1 MNRWVKYIV
10 IGIGV
15 ILLVGVL
22 VIVVS
27 MAIGKVKEIF
37 WGPSVDSSVVDTSRK
52 PGDSPPPSPESKI
65 SPVPDIVGKIVDT
78 DISKVSE
85 TRFILDKDGKTLALS
100 VGPAGLPPPPPPPPA
115 VPPPSSG
122 LSSRAHVA
130 RSYASAFWGADWK
143 DMFPEAQEEMN
154 KLNTRVQGVETRV
167 GNIEVTATDLQDR
180 VKNLEN
186 TTLPALEKR
195 LGDQIVQ
202 SRTDI
207 KSDLDSRDKAMA
219 NALGSIADTLKQV
232 SGKLDTQSQK
242 IEDRMSR
249 GDTAV
254 ANLKGQLDVLLKQNT
269 APAPQPNSPQGPPA
283 SSP

>member
-1 MNRWVKYIV
+1 MTKKQIV
-10 IGIGV
+10 ILSIF
-15 ILLVGVL
+15 GVL
-22 VIVVS
+22 VLGVAIASIIV
-27 MAIGKVKEIF
+27 AIVRTGGSISSTSAPVATR
-37 WGPSVDSSVVDTSRK
+37 GPAAVLNRTGDTSVSSV
-52 PGDSPPPSPESKI
+52 
-65 SPVPDIVGKIVDT
+65 SPVADIVGKVVDT
-78 DISKVSE
+78 NLSAVSE

-100 VGPAGLPPPPPPPPA
+100 VGPAGTPPPPPPPVAPL
-115 VPPPSSG
+115 PSPGMSG
-122 LSSRAHVA
+122 RAHVA

-167 GNIEVTATDLQDR
+167 GNIETTATDLQDR
-180 VKNLEN
+180 VKNIEN

-202 SRTDI
+202 SRSDI
-207 KSDLDSRDKAMA
+207 RSDLDSRDKAMA

-269 APAPQPNSPQGPPA
+269 APAPKPSSQQGPPA